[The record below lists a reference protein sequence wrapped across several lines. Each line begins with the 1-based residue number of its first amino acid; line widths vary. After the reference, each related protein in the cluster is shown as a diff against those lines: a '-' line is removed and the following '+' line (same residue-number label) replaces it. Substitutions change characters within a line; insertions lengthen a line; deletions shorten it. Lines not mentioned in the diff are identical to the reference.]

1 MQRGDQFASN
11 QKLKFNNSESKAAVI
26 SKSKGRFV
34 LTQKKTNS
42 TKSNLI
48 PAMSNISSRGATTNL
63 SGANDSVN
71 LSSAQNETQLSNSID
86 LQNYFTGNLLLLDSS
101 SSIIQVKELP
111 ITDSSFFYVTY
122 AHNGETIA
130 KPLAMFG

>member
-48 PAMSNISSRGATTNL
+48 TTMSNISSRGITSNSLGTDFSKQVY
-63 SGANDSVN
+63 SG
-71 LSSAQNETQLSNSID
+71 QNETQLSNSID
-86 LQNYFTGNLLLLDSS
+86 LQNYFKGSLLLLDSTTTL
-101 SSIIQVKELP
+101 IQVKELP
-111 ITDSSFFYVTY
+111 ITDSSFF
-122 AHNGETIA
+122 
-130 KPLAMFG
+130 M